1 MKSMKWTLAL
11 VVAGVLAATLSAC
24 GGGGGGG
31 DGPPIT
37 SPPTERYGGMSY
49 ALGQNCSFAAANITT
64 LAASAAN
71 ADARRGCLNLVAG
84 LGGGSSCNHRTF
96 DDCAAVAVGQNS
108 AGSCNIRGHVRSTLS
123 AARAA
128 TLQECRER
136 LGSTADCRVLAAACA
151 SGGPDSGIWRPSGS
165 GGGDGNNGDDSS
177 GRYYGAF
184 RHGLKGDYCP
194 SGYAAGLATGY
205 SSPDAARTAA
215 INQCRSAG
223 GRDCE
228 GYGVFGS
235 AYVDGHQCGALAQGE
250 TSTGHCRSNSQSGTS
265 IASAESAALREC
277 RSDGYSCR
285 IIRSACSTSGP
296 ASAVNFTYGSGTGG
310 GDTGGGGGSSGK
322 HYGGIEFSY
331 RGSGCSG
338 GYAVGAAT
346 GYSSKIDA
354 NSAAIRQCSNA
365 GGRSCGGAVFEFGSA
380 YSGNSDC
387 GALAYGETNRAS
399 DGSYRCDT
407 GYGRGTTRAVAESAA
422 LSDCRSGGYNC
433 SIVTSACSASGP
445 ENSFSRTGSGDTGGG
460 NTGGGTGGN
469 RRPVVEAGFQD
480 GSVQQGGKLT
490 YSNISS
496 QFSDPDGDRL
506 RITASSNATRY
517 ATVRVSGD
525 QMIVTGVQAFT
536 SGAVTIT
543 VTATDPGGLFARTKF
558 SVQVTAA
565 PRQWGYYA
573 IFPSNCTGNGQHG
586 WSLGSGYSDQNSAG
600 NAIRSVCNSRGGCP
614 TNRTF
619 RNTCVGV
626 ATWDGCG
633 YAVEWASSAASA
645 QNLALAEC
653 RLDRGTD
660 CKSAARCAG
669 NP

>member
-1 MKSMKWTLAL
+1 MKWALAL

-31 DGPPIT
+31 DGPIT
-37 SPPTERYGGMSY
+37 SPPTTRYGGMSY

-151 SGGPDSGIWRPSGS
+151 SGGPDSGTWKPSGS
-165 GGGDGNNGDDSS
+165 GGGGNNGDDSS

-184 RHGLKGDYCP
+184 SYGLRGDRC
-194 SGYAAGLATGY
+194 SAGYAAGLATGY
-205 SSPDAARTAA
+205 SSRDAARTAA

-228 GYGVFGS
+228 GYGTFGS
-235 AYVDGHQCGALAQGE
+235 AYVDGQRCGALAQGE
-250 TSTGHCRSNSQSGTS
+250 TSAGRCWSNSHSGTS

-277 RSDGYSCR
+277 RSRGYSCR

-296 ASAVNFTYGSGTGG
+296 ASAVNFTYGGDTGG

-322 HYGGIEFSY
+322 YYGVIDFSY

-338 GYAVGAAT
+338 GYAVGVAT
-346 GYSSKIDA
+346 GYSSPSGA
-354 NSAAIRQCSNA
+354 ASAATRECSNA
-365 GGRSCGGAVFEFGSA
+365 GGRNCGGVYQLKFGSA
-380 YSGNSDC
+380 YSGNNDC
-387 GALAYGETNRAS
+387 GAFAHGETNRAS
-399 DGSYRCDT
+399 DGSYRC
-407 GYGRGTTRAVAESAA
+407 GGRWGNGSTRAVAESAA
-422 LSDCRSGGYNC
+422 LSDCRNSGFNC
-433 SIVTSACSASGP
+433 SIVTSACSTSGT

-469 RRPVVEAGFQD
+469 RRPVAVGGFQD

-506 RITASSNATRY
+506 RITASSNATRF

-543 VTATDPGGLFARTKF
+543 VTATDPGGLFARTEF

-573 IFPSNCTGNGQHG
+573 IYPSKCTGNTRRGFVYH
-586 WSLGSGYSDQNSAG
+586 SGYSDQASAS
-600 NAIRSVCNSRGGCP
+600 NALSSACNSRGGCP
-614 TNRTF
+614 TGDTF
-619 RNTCVGV
+619 RNSCVGV
-626 ATWDGCG
+626 AVSSGCG
-633 YAVEWASSAASA
+633 YNVRWASSAASA
-645 QNLALAEC
+645 QNSALAAC
-653 RLDRGTD
+653 RSRGGTN
-660 CKSAARCAG
+660 CASGARCAG